1 MKIEEYLA
9 LYERYR
15 DNVKRTAKALEM
27 MKAGMSENEEATL
40 FLQGDPCEILEKQ
53 YKRKCKIL
61 RKAQE
66 RMIRAIYRIND
77 PEVVRLLTLKY
88 FCDLSN
94 DKAAE
99 NMNYSQRQF
108 YRIAKKARADLYEK
122 LVLEMPKPKRSPKS
136 CVYKR
141 VFKGRKSK
149 YRKYAYRD
157 KKGDVKKVQ
166 TVKNEKT
173 KNFNVL

>member
-27 MKAGMSENEEATL
+27 MKAGMSEKEEATL
-40 FLQGDPCEILEKQ
+40 FLQEDPCKVLEKQ
-53 YKRKCKIL
+53 YKRRCKIL

-77 PEVVRLLTLKY
+77 PEIVRLLLLKY
-88 FCDLSN
+88 FCDLTN
-94 DKAAE
+94 DKTAE

-108 YRIAKKARADLYEK
+108 YRISKKAKEDLYEK
-122 LVLEMPKPKRSPKS
+122 LVDEMPKPKRSPKK
-136 CVYKR
+136 CVYRR
-141 VFKGRKSK
+141 VINDRKSK

-157 KKGDVKKVQ
+157 RKVQ
-166 TVKNEKT
+166 
-173 KNFNVL
+173 